1 MHVFKTPAKMT
12 CHRRPSGSSRV
23 GGLHRTQNPRD
34 SNGTEAGLPPASFP
48 WRPTPGFPAA
58 TRRELAAGSSQPAP
72 APPPG
77 RLAIVPG
84 WLPPGPPRAGAVRH
98 RPAPPGPGGHSAG
111 SLQDAGAG
119 RGPVGPL
126 QCSPAE
132 RGPWAW
138 GADMPGK
145 RDSSGRGA
153 TTTVLLMVSEWL
165 QGFVRGRWGKT
176 MINGL
181 RQETAVSSLGG

>member
-58 TRRELAAGSSQPAP
+58 ARRELAAGSSQSAPAPPPGRLPPRP

-111 SLQDAGAG
+111 SLQDAAGGGGGGRSGLCSAALRKGG
-119 RGPVGPL
+119 RGRGGLTCPGRETPAGVGQQPRF
-126 QCSPAE
+126 CSWFPSGCRDLFEGGGE
-132 RGPWAW
+132 RP
-138 GADMPGK
+138 
-145 RDSSGRGA
+145 
-153 TTTVLLMVSEWL
+153 
-165 QGFVRGRWGKT
+165 
-176 MINGL
+176 
-181 RQETAVSSLGG
+181 